1 MKQITL
7 ILLMTFSLM
16 SFKQPDFPINPPQY
30 KMRLE
35 FIQGRCRMLEEM
47 FEKQYDEGELTADF
61 AMFYMQMVR
70 SLDSCASDLKYFK
83 VESNKQMK

>member
-16 SFKQPDFPINPPQY
+16 SFKQPDFPINPTQY

-35 FIQGRCRMLEEM
+35 FIQSRCRMLEEM
-47 FEKQYDEGELTADF
+47 FEKQYAEGELDADF

-70 SLDSCASDLKYFK
+70 SLDSCASDLKHFK
-83 VESNKQMK
+83 VE

>member
-1 MKQITL
+1 MMKQITL
-7 ILLMTFSLM
+7 ILLMTCSLM
-16 SFKQPDFPINPPQY
+16 SFKQPDFPINPAQY

-35 FIQGRCRMLEEM
+35 FIQNRCRMLEEM

-70 SLDSCASDLKYFK
+70 SLDSCASDLRQFK
-83 VESNKQMK
+83 VESNK